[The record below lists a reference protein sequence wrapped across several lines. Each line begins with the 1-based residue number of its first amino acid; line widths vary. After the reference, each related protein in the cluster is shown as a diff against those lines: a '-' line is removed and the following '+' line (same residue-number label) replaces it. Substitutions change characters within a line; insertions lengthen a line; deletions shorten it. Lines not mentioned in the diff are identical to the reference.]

1 MVKRIF
7 SVLTL
12 VWLGSA
18 CNAFALSDPTR
29 PTDPSLYFG
38 NNDNGSEG
46 EWSLQSILYASDRRV
61 AVINGTRVREGD
73 RIGSARV
80 VHIQDSQVVLNA
92 GGRKLT
98 LHLLPTTMK
107 VRP

>member
-1 MVKRIF
+1 
-7 SVLTL
+7 
-12 VWLGSA
+12 
-18 CNAFALSDPTR
+18 
-29 PTDPSLYFG
+29 
-38 NNDNGSEG
+38 
-46 EWSLQSILYASDRRV
+46 V

-92 GGRKLT
+92 SGRKLT

>member
-1 MVKRIF
+1 MAKRIF
-7 SVLTL
+7 SVLI
-12 VWLGSA
+12 VAWLSGP

-38 NNDNGSEG
+38 NSDNRSEG
-46 EWSLQSILYASDRRV
+46 EWSLQSILYASNRRV

-80 VHIQDSQVVLNA
+80 VRIQDSQVVLNA